1 MKNRGHQKETPF
13 NSKRWIGNILTFPS
27 TFQATVS
34 PSLRSQVRRE
44 TSSSHLIFSSRRN
57 SLRTPRICFTTC
69 CLTEHNTSCR
79 ALFIVNLHHVQG
91 ASVVIIPQTNKTYVD
106 SDDLSN
112 IMQIKSSF
120 NQVKCNIVWNIHIL
134 FVVSIVE
141 DVPEVLLHVPEA
153 LHIVAVV
160 HGPHL
165 PCTAQVTRQNVPAKR
180 KEKRDLS
187 SNIDADLKC
196 TWNDF

>member
-1 MKNRGHQKETPF
+1 M
-13 NSKRWIGNILTFPS
+13 TFPS

-79 ALFIVNLHHVQG
+79 ALFIINLHHVQG

-120 NQVKCNIVWNIHIL
+120 NQVKCNVVWNIHIL
-134 FVVSIVE
+134 SVVSIVE

-187 SNIDADLKC
+187 SNIDADLNC
-196 TWNDF
+196 TWNDFSGWSGLPSGK